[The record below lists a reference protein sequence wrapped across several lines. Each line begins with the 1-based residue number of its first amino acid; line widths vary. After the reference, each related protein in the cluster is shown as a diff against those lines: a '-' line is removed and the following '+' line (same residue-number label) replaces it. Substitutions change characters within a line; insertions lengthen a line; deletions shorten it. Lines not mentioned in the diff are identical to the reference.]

1 MASTTLKSLALS
13 LACLLGSWGAHADN
27 RYVQV
32 QTNQGSFLL
41 ELYFDKAPTTVTNFL
56 YYATEGFYDGTI
68 FHRVIDRF
76 VIQGGGYLPD
86 YTLKETQDAIPSE
99 ANNGLLNEA
108 GTIAMARARDPHSA
122 TAQFYINLERNL
134 HLNHH
139 RDHPDYYGNTVFGR
153 VIEGMDVVKKIAATR
168 TGAAGPFR
176 ADVPLEPV
184 VIERVALVERTLP
197 APTPTLKG
205 KSDGKTADQS
215 RRNRP
220 GT

>member
-1 MASTTLKSLALS
+1 MKPITVKSLILC
-13 LACLLGSWGAHADN
+13 LACLLPAWSAQAEN

-41 ELYFDKAPTTVTNFL
+41 ELYFDKAPTAVTNFL

-86 YTLKETQDAIPSE
+86 FTLKETQDAIPSE

-108 GTIAMARARDPHSA
+108 GTIAMARSRDPHSA

-153 VIEGMDVVKKIAATR
+153 VIEGMDVVKKIAASR
-168 TGAAGPFR
+168 TGAAGPFP

-184 VIERVALVERTLP
+184 VIQRVTLVERPLAASNP
-197 APTPTLKG
+197 NSKG
-205 KSDGKTADQS
+205 KPDGKTANQS
-215 RRNRP
+215 RRHRP